1 MTWRVSGESVPS
13 RTSVTDQIRH
23 SWIKGTNLV
32 RVNRQLVFH
41 PNRPLTSKAIL
52 GVEHIEQ
59 LTGDES

>member
-1 MTWRVSGESVPS
+1 
-13 RTSVTDQIRH
+13 VTDQIRH

-52 GVEHIEQ
+52 GIEHIEQ